1 MSGPNV
7 RPSNRPTVRR
17 ILIVSSTYIDPANRG
32 KLRALAARGLDVTV
46 GVPQRWLEAGL
57 GRTFEVGWERQNGVE
72 VFPIPVSGAGN
83 PERLRYAGRAL
94 GALLRDKR
102 PDLVQVEEEPGT
114 RPALQVVRAARG
126 LAIPTLIFTR
136 QNVAPADG
144 LVAAWRRGRT
154 LRRLRGAIA
163 GSTAAAGLVRDVVPD
178 LPVAVVPQLGVP
190 VPPVP
195 AHAHHEGVA
204 IGYVG
209 RLVPEKGVDT
219 LLEAL
224 AQIRG
229 ERWHLSV
236 VGDGPDRERLERL
249 ASELRLAARVRW
261 AGALPPDGIEQ
272 LWQDLDV
279 LVVPSKS
286 YGTWAEAAVHG
297 LAVAMAHEVAVI
309 GTDGGV
315 TPEIIGE
322 AGVIVPPGDASALA
336 AALRRL
342 GAPAVR
348 APLARAARARAMR
361 LFSEDAVAERTL
373 EFWRSVL

>member
-1 MSGPNV
+1 M
-7 RPSNRPTVRR
+7 RR
-17 ILIVSSTYIDPANRG
+17 VLVISSTYIDPANRG

-46 GVPQRWLEAGL
+46 GVPQRWEEAGL
-57 GRTFEVGWERQNGVE
+57 GRTLEVGWERQSGVE
-72 VFPIPVSGAGN
+72 VFPIPVSGAGS

-94 GALLRDKR
+94 GALLQDKR

-114 RPALQVVRAARG
+114 RAALQVVRAARG
-126 LAIPTLIFTR
+126 LTIPAVIFTR

-144 LVAAWRRGRT
+144 LVAAWRRSHT

-163 GSTAAAGLVRDVVPD
+163 GSTAAAGLVRDVVPN

-190 VPPVP
+190 VPPVA

-249 ASELRLAARVRW
+249 ASNLRLAARVRW
-261 AGALPPDGIEQ
+261 TGALTSNGLEQ

-286 YGTWAEAAVHG
+286 YGTWAEAAVHR

-342 GAPAVR
+342 AAPAVR